1 MKINL
6 RTRHIL
12 QEILLFTALWM
23 IIMNMYFLIAYW
35 GIRAFLSEPYII
47 ELFDI
52 FYGFDDIIYHSFT
65 FGLLFSF
72 INITF
77 DRSRFR
83 KFAIGKIILLKSV
96 FYMIAIMIADTMVI
110 LINSQFGN
118 IDISKTFS
126 LFLKEIPTS
135 FVITTSIYYTFF
147 IVLLNFLYQINK
159 RIGPGILFN
168 SIMGKYHQP
177 RDEKLIF
184 LFLDMKNSTGI
195 AEKLEHKKYSMF
207 IKDCFSMLTHPIY
220 NCRADVYQFVGD
232 EAVLTWTEKK
242 GLENLN
248 CLKLFFE
255 FRDVLESKRE
265 YFMAQYGIVPE
276 FKAGI
281 DYGEVT
287 VTEVGEIRRDLAY
300 HGDVLNTAARL
311 EKLCKRVGHDLLIT
325 EYLVEVIHE
334 MNGYEIM
341 PVEAIKLDGKDQPVK
356 IFAVEEQVR

>member
-6 RTRHIL
+6 RTRYIL
-12 QEILLFTALWM
+12 LEILLFTVLWM
-23 IIMNMYFLIAYW
+23 IIMNMYFLIAFW
-35 GIRAFLSEPYII
+35 GIRGFLSDPYIV

-52 FYGFDDIIYHSFT
+52 FYGFDDIIFHSFT

-96 FYMIAIMIADTMVI
+96 FYMLAIMVADTMVI
-110 LINSQFGN
+110 AINAQF
-118 IDISKTFS
+118 SS
-126 LFLKEIPTS
+126 LDAARVFKLFMNEIPTS
-135 FVITTSIYYTFF
+135 FALTTSAYYIFF
-147 IVLLNFLYQINK
+147 ILLLNFLYQVNK
-159 RIGPGILFN
+159 RIGPGILFH

-177 RDEKLIF
+177 KDEKLIF

-207 IKDCFSMLTHPIY
+207 IKDSFSLLTNPIY
-220 NCRADVYQFVGD
+220 NYRADVYQFVGD
-232 EAVLTWTEKK
+232 EAVLTWTEKR
-242 GLENLN
+242 GLQNLN

-255 FRDVLESKRE
+255 FQRVLESRRD
-265 YFMAQYGIVPE
+265 YFLEVYGILPE

-311 EKLCKRVGHDLLIT
+311 EKLCKRVGHDLLMT
-325 EYLVEVIHE
+325 EYLDEVLPE
-334 MNGYEIM
+334 MNGFEKI
-341 PVEAIKLDGKDQPVK
+341 PVEGYKIDGKDHPVK
-356 IFAVEEQVR
+356 IFAVEEKL